1 MNNLTSYIQITD
13 MSPHTGTYRLQ
24 IYDKTR
30 KKYQTFT
37 KKDATA
43 IIYQPEWKYHSHCPL
58 VRKPLHRN
66 CQKATA
72 AAAATLSESTPWDI
86 GIRTT

>member
-37 KKDATA
+37 QKDATA
-43 IIYQPEWKYHSHCPL
+43 IIYQPE
-58 VRKPLHRN
+58 
-66 CQKATA
+66 
-72 AAAATLSESTPWDI
+72 
-86 GIRTT
+86 